1 MSQGWL
7 GWVSGWV
14 RLGLVKLGV
23 GQGQGEMGQGG
34 VGQGGLVGMGGR
46 MGWVKSGWGG

>member
-14 RLGLVKLGV
+14 RLEWVK
-23 GQGQGEMGQGG
+23 
-34 VGQGGLVGMGGR
+34 VGQGGMGQGR
-46 MGWVKSGWGG
+46 